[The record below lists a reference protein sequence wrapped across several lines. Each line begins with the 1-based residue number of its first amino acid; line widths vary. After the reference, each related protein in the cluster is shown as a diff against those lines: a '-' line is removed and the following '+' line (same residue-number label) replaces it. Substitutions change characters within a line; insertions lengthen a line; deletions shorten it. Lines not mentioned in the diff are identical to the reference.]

1 MRSPAS
7 EEKLVKCEVDFFEK
21 QEHDL
26 NVAYF
31 DITYTAG
38 RRKKTDTG
46 HEAKRA
52 REILLYNVKQGMT
65 VV

>member
-1 MRSPAS
+1 M
-7 EEKLVKCEVDFFEK
+7 LVNAHRYFLANRADDDFFEK
-21 QEHDL
+21 QKHNL

-46 HEAKRA
+46 HVAKKA
-52 REILLYNVKQGMT
+52 KEILHTMIMFKK
-65 VV
+65 

>member
-1 MRSPAS
+1 MPTGILANRADD
-7 EEKLVKCEVDFFEK
+7 DFFEK
-21 QEHDL
+21 QKHNL

-38 RRKKTDTG
+38 RRKKTDYG
-46 HEAKRA
+46 HVAKKA
-52 REILLYNVKQGMT
+52 KEILLYNVKEGVT